1 VPAATDASV
10 PIARLQA
17 VGKEYPRGQ
26 TSVRALSDVT
36 LDIAP
41 GELLAVMG
49 ASGSGKSTL
58 LAILG
63 CLDRPTAGEYRL
75 GGERVT
81 DLDDR
86 ALSRLRN
93 RTIGFVFQSF
103 HLIPELTVLEN
114 VETPLLYGDVPHAE
128 WRERAARSLE
138 RVGLAHRTD
147 HRPSELSGGE
157 AQRAAIARALVTEP
171 RLLLADE
178 PTGNLDSA
186 TGEEIAELITSL
198 PEEGRT
204 VVLVTHNEALAAR
217 ARRLVRLKDGR
228 ILSDGPVPDR
238 SRAVRFPSVAPS
250 GDR

>member
-1 VPAATDASV
+1 VHGAADAAVPV
-10 PIARLQA
+10 ARLEA
-17 VGKEYPRGQ
+17 VGKAYPRGA
-26 TSVRALSDVT
+26 TSVHALSGVT
-36 LDIAP
+36 LEVAA

-63 CLDRPTAGEYRL
+63 CLDRPTSGEYRL

-114 VETPLLYGDVPHAE
+114 VETPLLYGDVPPAG
-128 WRERAARSLE
+128 WRTRALSSLE
-138 RVGLAHRTD
+138 RVGLVHRAD
-147 HRPSELSGGE
+147 HRPTELSGGE

-171 RLLLADE
+171 RLILADE

-186 TGEEIAELITSL
+186 TGEEIARLLEDLNRD
-198 PEEGRT
+198 GRT
-204 VVLVTHNEALAAR
+204 VVLVTHNDALAQRAQRVIRLRDGTLDPGGAR
-217 ARRLVRLKDGR
+217 A
-228 ILSDGPVPDR
+228 
-238 SRAVRFPSVAPS
+238 
-250 GDR
+250 